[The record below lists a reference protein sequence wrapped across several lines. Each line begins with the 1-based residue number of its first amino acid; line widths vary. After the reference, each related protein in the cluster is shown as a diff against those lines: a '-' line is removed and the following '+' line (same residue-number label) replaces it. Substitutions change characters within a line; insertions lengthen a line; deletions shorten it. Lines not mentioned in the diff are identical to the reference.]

1 MSGRELHRLGTLVL
15 SLLMVII
22 GIALIVQAAA
32 GDGGVASSLL
42 GALFLAGGLGRVYV
56 ERKRGRRT

>member
-1 MSGRELHRLGTLVL
+1 VGTLVL
-15 SLLMVII
+15 SLSMAII
-22 GIALIVQAAA
+22 GIALIAQAVA

-42 GALFLAGGLGRVYV
+42 GALFLAAGLGRVYV

>member
-15 SLLMVII
+15 SLLMAII

-42 GALFLAGGLGRVYV
+42 GVLFLAGGLGRVYV

>member
-1 MSGRELHRLGTLVL
+1 MSGREIHRVGTLVL
-15 SLLMVII
+15 SLLMAII
-22 GIALIVQAAA
+22 GIALIVQVAA

-42 GALFLAGGLGRVYV
+42 GALFLAAGCGRVYV

>member
-1 MSGRELHRLGTLVL
+1 MSGRELHRVGTLVL
-15 SLLMVII
+15 SLSMAII
-22 GIALIVQAAA
+22 GIALIAQAVA

-42 GALFLAGGLGRVYV
+42 GALFLAAGLGRVYV

>member
-1 MSGRELHRLGTLVL
+1 ML
-15 SLLMVII
+15 SLLMAII

-42 GALFLAGGLGRVYV
+42 GVLFLAGGLGRVYV